1 MSDPAAFRQRLLA
14 IFADEAR
21 EHLARIEAGLVALER
36 ADQTGRRAALDGLL
50 KTLHTL
56 KGAARAVDLDPLERL
71 CHAQESLCAALAASP
86 QAPAPEEL
94 DRLHRALALAREL
107 AGGGGGRA
115 RNQATVLSQALDEAA
130 RRVHAAPPQGQ
141 PGSAAGP
148 QHESQSNSRSDSA
161 PGPTAIEVDDTSD
174 PHEVAGAPE
183 DARAAP
189 GNAADMATVRVRAA
203 QIDAVR
209 TEAEGLLA
217 SELALMHQ
225 AGELRQLARELGG
238 TPEAQLRCERLAQAL
253 SAGCAGLAITRKRL
267 MSAIL
272 ETALEPFGSALD
284 ELPSLVRKLARGR
297 GLEVAFETG
306 GAAIQVDRRVLAVL
320 REVLIHLVTN
330 AVDHGIEA
338 PEQRRAA
345 GKGGTGLLR
354 VSASQPD
361 ARHVLVRVE
370 DDGAGMDTGALSR
383 AAARAGLGEEAE
395 RLDDTGRLALALRAG
410 VSTRVEVT
418 PVSGR
423 GMGLAV
429 VADKVAAL
437 GGTVTIASRPA
448 QGCAFE
454 LLLPVSLA
462 SLRALVVEVAGRRFA
477 APMDALDAVRAVPPG
492 AVGTVEGREMLAV
505 DGRVLPLVRLAS
517 LCGAPQPETAKAAG
531 VALLASA
538 RYGRFALLVD
548 AILSEQDVLPRALG
562 PLLQRVRC
570 FSGATQLGDGSLVP
584 VLALDDVAALA
595 QGAPVSGPA
604 EGRADAA
611 ADPGQE
617 GGARRVLVAE
627 DSITS
632 RLLLKHIL
640 EDAGYQV
647 DDAADGMEALSR
659 LRQRRYDAVVSDV
672 EMPHLDGIGLTTSIR
687 QDPRTAE
694 LPVILVTS
702 LQTPAERERGLHAG
716 ADAYLT
722 KGSFDQDQLLALL
735 ARMV

>member
-21 EHLARIEAGLVALER
+21 EHLGRIEADLLALER
-36 ADQTGRRAALDGLL
+36 ADPPGRHAALEGLL

-71 CHAQESLCAALAASP
+71 CHAQESLCAALAGTP
-86 QAPAPEEL
+86 RAPAPEEL
-94 DRLHRALALAREL
+94 DRLHRALGLAREL
-107 AGGGGGRA
+107 AAGGGGRA
-115 RNQATVLSQALDEAA
+115 RNQAAVLSQALDDAALRVRAEAFPRGQA
-130 RRVHAAPPQGQ
+130 EPSPAPQ
-141 PGSAAGP
+141 SDNGP
-148 QHESQSNSRSDSA
+148 A
-161 PGPTAIEVDDTSD
+161 PGGLEVDDAAD
-174 PHEVAGAPE
+174 PPE
-183 DARAAP
+183 DADAP
-189 GNAADMATVRVRAA
+189 AMPRNESGLATIRVRAT

-209 TEAEGLLA
+209 TEAEALLA
-217 SELALMHQ
+217 SELALTHQ
-225 AGELRQLARELGG
+225 AAELRQLARELGG
-238 TPEAQLRCERLAQAL
+238 APEAQLRCERLAQSITA
-253 SAGCAGLAITRKRL
+253 SCAGLAITRKRL
-267 MSAIL
+267 MGAVL

-284 ELPSLVRKLARGR
+284 ELPSLVRKLARSRGR
-297 GLEVAFETG
+297 EVVFETG
-306 GAAIQVDRRVLAVL
+306 GSAIQVDRRVLAVL

-338 PEQRRAA
+338 PDQRRAA
-345 GKGGTGLLR
+345 GKGEAGLLR
-354 VSASQPD
+354 VAASQPD
-361 ARHVLVRVE
+361 ARHVLVRIE
-370 DDGAGMDTGALSR
+370 DDGAGMDTGALAQ
-383 AAARAGLGEEAE
+383 AAARAGLAEEAQPLE
-395 RLDDTGRLALALRAG
+395 ESARLALALRAG

-437 GGTVTIASRPA
+437 GGTVSIASRPG

-462 SLRALVVEVAGRRFA
+462 SLRALVVEADGRRFA
-477 APMDALDAVRAVPPG
+477 APLDALDAVRAVPAG
-492 AVGTVEGREMLAV
+492 TVGTVDGRETLAA
-505 DGRVLPLVRLAS
+505 DGRVLPLVRLGS
-517 LCGAPQPETAKAAG
+517 LCGAPQAETAKAAG
-531 VALLASA
+531 VALLSGA

-595 QGAPVSGPA
+595 QGDPA
-604 EGRADAA
+604 LAGERRG
-611 ADPGQE
+611 E
-617 GGARRVLVAE
+617 GGMEAGGVEGDGGRARRVLVAE

-640 EDAGYQV
+640 ESGGYRV
-647 DDAADGMEALSR
+647 DEAADGMEALSR
-659 LRQRRYDAVVSDV
+659 LRQAQYDAVVSDV

-687 QDPRTAE
+687 QDPRSAD

-735 ARMV
+735 ARMT

>member
-1 MSDPAAFRQRLLA
+1 
-14 IFADEAR
+14 
-21 EHLARIEAGLVALER
+21 
-36 ADQTGRRAALDGLL
+36 
-50 KTLHTL
+50 
-56 KGAARAVDLDPLERL
+56 
-71 CHAQESLCAALAASP
+71 
-86 QAPAPEEL
+86 
-94 DRLHRALALAREL
+94 
-107 AGGGGGRA
+107 
-115 RNQATVLSQALDEAA
+115 
-130 RRVHAAPPQGQ
+130 
-141 PGSAAGP
+141 
-148 QHESQSNSRSDSA
+148 
-161 PGPTAIEVDDTSD
+161 
-174 PHEVAGAPE
+174 
-183 DARAAP
+183 
-189 GNAADMATVRVRAA
+189 
-203 QIDAVR
+203 
-209 TEAEGLLA
+209 
-217 SELALMHQ
+217 
-225 AGELRQLARELGG
+225 
-238 TPEAQLRCERLAQAL
+238 
-253 SAGCAGLAITRKRL
+253 
-267 MSAIL
+267 
-272 ETALEPFGSALD
+272 
-284 ELPSLVRKLARGR
+284 
-297 GLEVAFETG
+297 
-306 GAAIQVDRRVLAVL
+306 
-320 REVLIHLVTN
+320 
-330 AVDHGIEA
+330 
-338 PEQRRAA
+338 
-345 GKGGTGLLR
+345 
-354 VSASQPD
+354 
-361 ARHVLVRVE
+361 
-370 DDGAGMDTGALSR
+370 
-383 AAARAGLGEEAE
+383 
-395 RLDDTGRLALALRAG
+395 
-410 VSTRVEVT
+410 
-418 PVSGR
+418 
-423 GMGLAV
+423 
-429 VADKVAAL
+429 
-437 GGTVTIASRPA
+437 
-448 QGCAFE
+448 
-454 LLLPVSLA
+454 
-462 SLRALVVEVAGRRFA
+462 
-477 APMDALDAVRAVPPG
+477 
-492 AVGTVEGREMLAV
+492 MLAV

-595 QGAPVSGPA
+595 QGAPVSGPT